1 MFFLLFPLYLSST
14 PSFPRAL
21 IPQIQALRQRKVLD
35 RQTPLNAWQILRAV
49 SQRVELSMYSQWI
62 GLRLSRFM
70 KSVVGVLKH
79 FLLCFHLYVVSVE
92 TSTLDVFEAPVTSS
106 APRPHPQSPRRPQHP
121 LPSRLNILAQPAQ
134 ELGPPAQVQV
144 CAKVSLYWVAYPEE
158 LLLSLLLLGIAQNVH
173 LKNKLHVSAAAP
185 GSTAINGTRPPAYF
199 WNGQ

>member
-1 MFFLLFPLYLSST
+1 MLFSLYLSST

-21 IPQIQALRQRKVLD
+21 IPQIQALRQRKVLEPTD
-35 RQTPLNAWQILRAV
+35 STQCMADSQSCKSASWAFHVLAMNRIEAFTLYEV
-49 SQRVELSMYSQWI
+49 SRWCFKALS
-62 GLRLSRFM
+62 LVLS
-70 KSVVGVLKH
+70 SV
-79 FLLCFHLYVVSVE
+79 CVVSVE